1 MPWSSSNRKSRL
13 PRDWGKRRRI
23 VLERCGYQC
32 ERVRSSGRRCTS
44 RATDVDHIIPGD
56 DHSLSNL
63 QGLCSWHHKEK
74 TSRESQ
80 EAKAQIRASLKRPS
94 EDNPGAVPIPEQ
106 KPRPIPGM

>member
-1 MPWSSSNRKSRL
+1 MPWSSSDRKSRL
-13 PRDWGKRRRI
+13 PSDWGRRRRI

-80 EAKAQIRASLKRPS
+80 AAKAEIRASLKRPA
-94 EDNPGAVPIPEQ
+94 EENPTASLP
-106 KPRPIPGM
+106 PRPIPGM